1 MALKAS
7 PLIKLKKRDKRKP
20 TRGLLVG
27 GITALLG
34 VALLSET
41 AAAVRRV

>member
-1 MALKAS
+1 MVLKAS
-7 PLIKLKKRDKRKP
+7 SLIKLKKRAKGKP
-20 TRGLLVG
+20 VRGLLVG